1 MMVKRGDSP
10 VLNQIRDDIMAN
22 HPKIRIVDVPN
33 YYDTSIFNEC
43 EQMNYLMETLDIW
56 ADIHP
61 SLVTLPMEWEY
72 EMPYGIVY
80 TKKPSE
86 SVREFIEVIRD
97 EIDGKIGKQ
106 CIFT

>member
-1 MMVKRGDSP
+1 MDG
-10 VLNQIRDDIMAN
+10 
-22 HPKIRIVDVPN
+22 
-33 YYDTSIFNEC
+33 
-43 EQMNYLMETLDIW
+43 ETLDIW

-80 TKKPSE
+80 TKKHSE

-97 EIDGKIGKQ
+97 EIDSKIGKQ
-106 CIFT
+106 CIFA

>member
-10 VLNQIRDDIMAN
+10 VLNQIRDDIAIN
-22 HPKIRIVDVPN
+22 HPKIRIADVPN

-43 EQMNYLMETLDIW
+43 EQMNYLMESLDIW

-61 SLVTLPMEWEY
+61 SLITLPMEWEY

-80 TKKPSE
+80 TKKPTK
-86 SVREFIEVIRD
+86 SVKEFIEVIRKTV
-97 EIDGKIGKQ
+97 EQ
-106 CIFT
+106 R